1 MILRRDS
8 HAAIEDRNVLTIMK
22 FDLHG
27 KHSEFIDS
35 VEAKSALAAK
45 RKFVETILLRLL
57 EEVMGA

>member
-1 MILRRDS
+1 MSLRRES

-22 FDLHG
+22 LDLHG
-27 KHSEFIDS
+27 KHSVFIES

-45 RKFVETILLRLL
+45 RKLVETILLRRL